1 MKVVDDRVGGRACHN
16 QICPKGRDGGRN
28 GLDLFTDVTRPWRDA
43 AFIDLLGRSY
53 PGTNKYILCPKMNCT
68 VGFVNCFLRVPL
80 AYQPCC
86 PVPCCPGKQGEL
98 SENCLP
104 NLTVQFILGRS
115 ILGQRESSIR
125 YAFLTCWCSSKATSK
140 LSLS

>member
-1 MKVVDDRVGGRACHN
+1 
-16 QICPKGRDGGRN
+16 
-28 GLDLFTDVTRPWRDA
+28 
-43 AFIDLLGRSY
+43 
-53 PGTNKYILCPKMNCT
+53 MNCT

-86 PVPCCPGKQGEL
+86 PIPCCPGKRGEL

-115 ILGQRESSIR
+115 IHFVTIMCASTYILPQVVSKFAKDDVDGVLKRANDTEFGLASGVFTNDVSKVDS
-125 YAFLTCWCSSKATSK
+125 CS
-140 LSLS
+140 L